1 VNAFVDINGKPIANK
16 NKIAL
21 LDIAIDTFS
30 LNGFSAVSIR
40 DITRKAGIKES
51 SFYNHFRSK
60 DELLETIF
68 VNFRKSVQKIMP
80 PLERVD
86 DIVAAMDPKSFLLTG
101 LRNFRDHVQSPK
113 MEQIW
118 RIIYLEQCRNPMAR
132 EMYVTEIV
140 QGVTAF
146 LEVVFRKYIERN
158 QIRPYDP
165 KTLAVEYQYP
175 LFAMISEFILLRL
188 DRRSTEEIERRMTDH
203 AVFFSHVICR
213 SEE

>member
-1 VNAFVDINGKPIANK
+1 MNAFVDINGKPIANK

>member
-1 VNAFVDINGKPIANK
+1 MNAFVDINGKPIANK

-30 LNGFSAVSIR
+30 LNGFTAVSIR

>member
-30 LNGFSAVSIR
+30 LNGFTAVSIR

>member
-1 VNAFVDINGKPIANK
+1 MF
-16 NKIAL
+16 
-21 LDIAIDTFS
+21 F
-30 LNGFSAVSIR
+30 
-40 DITRKAGIKES
+40 
-51 SFYNHFRSK
+51 
-60 DELLETIF
+60 LLENVPVDKLTTIF

-203 AVFFSHVICR
+203 AVFFSHLICR